1 MFEEWKLQTNQY
13 VEHHINRTTFKSIAH
28 ELSSDIAELSDH
40 YTAILLENG
49 VIDEN
54 GNETEMDFDEDDLI
68 DAMLERFLAT
78 HANEDEQ
85 EVLYAKLID
94 AYLALVEESSEDI

>member
-1 MFEEWKLQTNQY
+1 MFEDWKQQMNQY
-13 VEHHINRTTFKSIAH
+13 VERHINRATFKSIVY
-28 ELSSDIAELSDH
+28 ELPADIAELSDH

-54 GNETEMDFDEDDLI
+54 GCETEMDFDEDDLI
-68 DAMLERFLAT
+68 DTMLERFLAV
-78 HANEDEQ
+78 HPNEDEQ

-94 AYLALVEESSEDI
+94 AYLALVEEASEDI

>member
-1 MFEEWKLQTNQY
+1 MFEEWKLQMNQY
-13 VEHHINRTTFKSIAH
+13 VEHHINRATFKSIAY
-28 ELSSDIAELSDH
+28 ELSTDIAELSDH
-40 YTAILLENG
+40 YTAILLENA

-68 DAMLERFLAT
+68 DAILERFLAA
-78 HANEDEQ
+78 HPNDDEQ
-85 EVLYAKLID
+85 EVLYVKLID

>member
-54 GNETEMDFDEDDLI
+54 GNETEIDFDEDDLI
-68 DAMLERFLAT
+68 TINSEGENKGTEVIIYIPIR
-78 HANEDEQ
+78 DEVQ
-85 EVLYAKLID
+85 DREKYHV
-94 AYLALVEESSEDI
+94 